1 MLFRGKRGVR
11 EREDGCLCDRNDLG
25 VCLTRSMWSR
35 TFSQHQAKH
44 LTSKPAEE
52 AWLKSPNGP
61 VVADDDSTLC
71 SIHLVSVASFVFL
84 SSSQQSATVKC
95 QKEVYSASVNNSE
108 LDEQR
113 RWLNMVREGSG
124 HRVHSRTG
132 FLNADFFFLNTH
144 LFNNWLFLHVKHFL
158 FSFIFPHAP

>member
-25 VCLTRSMWSR
+25 VCLTCSMWSR

-44 LTSKPAEE
+44 PTSKPAEE
-52 AWLKSPNGP
+52 AWLKSPN
-61 VVADDDSTLC
+61 DDDSTLC

-84 SSSQQSATVKC
+84 SSSRQSATVKC

-113 RWLNMVREGSG
+113 RSLNMVREGSD

-132 FLNADFFFLNTH
+132 FLNADYFFKH
-144 LFNNWLFLHVKHFL
+144 SFNNWLFLHVKHFL
-158 FSFIFPHAP
+158 FSFKFPHAP